1 MNVISNLGLLWF
13 GLTCSMIDA
22 ENSRHFLNQ
31 SDLKLK
37 LIATWS
43 VAFSRALRSLN
54 VSLLA
59 RCDIYIYISFLFAV
73 VITLVSVL
81 RHSIVI
87 SAIYSGFETFLIRFC
102 WKNWHNFFRRGK
114 TFIFLPRMSQNTS

>member
-1 MNVISNLGLLWF
+1 MSVISNLGLLWF

-59 RCDIYIYISFLFAV
+59 RCDIYIYIYFFF
-73 VITLVSVL
+73 IRCCDNFGFGFTTLNRNQRYV
-81 RHSIVI
+81 
-87 SAIYSGFETFLIRFC
+87 
-102 WKNWHNFFRRGK
+102 
-114 TFIFLPRMSQNTS
+114 

>member
-1 MNVISNLGLLWF
+1 MSVISNLGLLWF

-81 RHSIVI
+81 RHSMVI
-87 SAIYSGFETFLIRFC
+87 SAIYSGFETFLDFVGKIGIISSEEGR
-102 WKNWHNFFRRGK
+102 HLSFF
-114 TFIFLPRMSQNTS
+114 

>member
-1 MNVISNLGLLWF
+1 
-13 GLTCSMIDA
+13 MIDA

-59 RCDIYIYISFLFAV
+59 RCDIYIYFFFIRCCDYFGCGFT
-73 VITLVSVL
+73 TLNRNQRYL
-81 RHSIVI
+81 
-87 SAIYSGFETFLIRFC
+87 
-102 WKNWHNFFRRGK
+102 
-114 TFIFLPRMSQNTS
+114 

>member
-1 MNVISNLGLLWF
+1 
-13 GLTCSMIDA
+13 MIDA

-59 RCDIYIYISFLFAV
+59 RCDIYIYIYISFLFAV

-81 RHSIVI
+81 RHSMVI
-87 SAIYSGFETFLIRFC
+87 SAIYSGFETFLDFV
-102 WKNWHNFFRRGK
+102 GK
-114 TFIFLPRMSQNTS
+114 IGIISSEEFLLRMSQNTC

>member
-1 MNVISNLGLLWF
+1 
-13 GLTCSMIDA
+13 MIDA

-59 RCDIYIYISFLFAV
+59 RCDIYIYIYIYISFLFAV

-87 SAIYSGFETFLIRFC
+87 SAMYSGFETFLISFC
-102 WKNWHNFFRRGK
+102 FEK
-114 TFIFLPRMSQNTS
+114 LA

>member
-1 MNVISNLGLLWF
+1 
-13 GLTCSMIDA
+13 MIDA
-22 ENSRHFLNQ
+22 ENSRRFLNQ

-59 RCDIYIYISFLFAV
+59 RCDIYIYIYIYFFF
-73 VITLVSVL
+73 IRCCDYFGFGFTTLNRNQRYL
-81 RHSIVI
+81 
-87 SAIYSGFETFLIRFC
+87 
-102 WKNWHNFFRRGK
+102 
-114 TFIFLPRMSQNTS
+114 

>member
-1 MNVISNLGLLWF
+1 MSVISNLGLLWF

-59 RCDIYIYISFLFAV
+59 RCDIYIYMYLFF
-73 VITLVSVL
+73 IRCCDYFGFGFMTLNRNQRYL
-81 RHSIVI
+81 
-87 SAIYSGFETFLIRFC
+87 
-102 WKNWHNFFRRGK
+102 
-114 TFIFLPRMSQNTS
+114 